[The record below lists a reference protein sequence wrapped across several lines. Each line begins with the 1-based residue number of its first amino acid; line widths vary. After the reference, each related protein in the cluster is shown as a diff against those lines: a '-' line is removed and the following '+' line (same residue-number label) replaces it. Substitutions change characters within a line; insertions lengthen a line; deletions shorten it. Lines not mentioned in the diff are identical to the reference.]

1 MKDSDQVAVPTGP
14 QVQRREKWVP
24 LPDEYE
30 GFEFRMWVNAPN
42 HLFVSVLT
50 RGDSEALQKIVLEH
64 NGWRDFDGQPYPPA
78 TELAFW
84 EQIPNELAACVIAQ
98 VQVEMGKLA
107 ASQRQTKR
115 R

>member
-1 MKDSDQVAVPTGP
+1 MEDKNQVAVPTGP

-30 GFEFRMWVNAPN
+30 GFEFRMWVNAP
-42 HLFVSVLT
+42 VSLWQRVIQG
-50 RGDSEALQKIVLEH
+50 GDSEALQKIVLEH

-84 EQIPNELAACVIAQ
+84 EQIPNELAACILGACQ
-98 VQVEMGKLA
+98 AEMGKLA
-107 ASQRQTKR
+107 ASQRQTR
-115 R
+115 RR